1 MSTFSASL
9 WGRSPGVRI
18 KDGGMTVANVPFN
31 RQDTAARFAAWINR
45 EDLETVNDGSEAK
58 PAE

>member
-1 MSTFSASL
+1 
-9 WGRSPGVRI
+9 
-18 KDGGMTVANVPFN
+18 MTVANVPFN
-31 RQDTAARFAAWINR
+31 RQDTADRFAAWINR